1 MYGFAGVK
9 GGCVLSNGFTE
20 LAELLARCGTT
31 MIPDLERISRKA
43 GECLD
48 GGCKILVVGNGGSA
62 AEAQHFAAELLGR
75 FAEDRKPFAAIALSC
90 DSSTLTAVAND
101 YGFEQVFERQV
112 AALAQPGD
120 LLLVL
125 STSGNS
131 PNVIAAAVKAKKMG
145 CVVIGMTGAGGGK
158 LSGLVDVLLSVPSAS
173 VARVQEV
180 HLLCLHLLAS
190 YLEGRRFEPSVST
203 R

>member
-1 MYGFAGVK
+1 MF
-9 GGCVLSNGFTE
+9 SNGFAE
-20 LAELLARCGTT
+20 LAELLARCEPA
-31 MIPDLERISRKA
+31 MIPALERVSRKA

-48 GGCKILVVGNGGSA
+48 SGCKILVAGNGGSA
-62 AEAQHFAAELLGR
+62 AEAQHFVAELLGR
-75 FAEDRKPFAAIALSC
+75 YLKDRAPLAAIALSC

-101 YGFEQVFERQV
+101 YGFEHIFERQV

-131 PNVIAAAVKAKKMG
+131 PNVVAAAVKAKEMG
-145 CVVIGMTGAGGGK
+145 CVVVGITGAEGGR
-158 LSGLVDVLLSVPSAS
+158 LSALVDVLLSVPSAS

-180 HLLCLHLLAS
+180 HLLCLHLIAN
-190 YLEGRRFEPSVST
+190 YLEGRTFATSDRQRTKVE
-203 R
+203 